1 MDNEEL
7 LHIVLKGLPREY
19 HPLCLA
25 ICTRT
30 EQLSFGELHALLHAE
45 EKQLR
50 DSIQSNKNSTITMAM
65 FTSGGK
71 KSQNSSQAQFYVNNS
86 FNEQGRGR
94 SNQSSQ
100 NSFHQGSN
108 SQYQNQ
114 FTRSE
119 GRPSC

>member
-19 HPLCLA
+19 HPLCSA

-30 EQLSFGELHALLHAE
+30 EQLSFDEVHALLHAE
-45 EKQLR
+45 EKQLQ
-50 DSIQSNKNSTITMAM
+50 DSIQSNKNSAITMAM
-65 FTSGGK
+65 FTSGGQ
-71 KSQNSSQAQFYVNNS
+71 KSQNSSQAQFYVSNN
-86 FNEQGRGR
+86 FNQQGREVDLI
-94 SNQSSQ
+94 SPQ
-100 NSFHQGSN
+100 NSFHRGSN

-119 GRPSC
+119 GRPSS